1 MLPTFSE
8 QASRGYAMTVGYKL
22 FNSMAKA
29 GMITKEQVYL
39 GAKKFTENTMFQFAA
54 SDRARVLQGP
64 VGQAWGLFKN
74 WTMHYVGW
82 QMQYLDAGLR
92 YGAWKPYMYSN
103 LATSLLGGMG
113 SSEIGATLERFTEWA
128 ADDKMSN
135 LLYDRWGNGAES
147 NFLLYGIPGAF
158 GFSLQ
163 SQVNS
168 PFRDPGEETQRFM
181 GFVWGQRL
189 KALWNGL
196 DSGIDYYATTG
207 RNPAGDRGFRQGMMR
222 ALSPKMLYRTTQ
234 VVNDTLYASTGTKIA
249 DLTPLESLAYQYFN
263 ITPTRVDQAFKIS
276 NEIWKD
282 KDKRAKLTQSYAE
295 VFTNALESGDG
306 RLMFT
311 IVQRALLDGVDV
323 GNMVDSAQTRLENRQ
338 LTPLQRNVD
347 YYGVWGT
354 TAGELGL

>member
-1 MLPTFSE
+1 
-8 QASRGYAMTVGYKL
+8 
-22 FNSMAKA
+22 
-29 GMITKEQVYL
+29 
-39 GAKKFTENTMFQFAA
+39 
-54 SDRARVLQGP
+54 
-64 VGQAWGLFKN
+64 
-74 WTMHYVGW
+74 
-82 QMQYLDAGLR
+82 
-92 YGAWKPYMYSN
+92 
-103 LATSLLGGMG
+103 
-113 SSEIGATLERFTEWA
+113 
-128 ADDKMSN
+128 
-135 LLYDRWGNGAES
+135 
-147 NFLLYGIPGAF
+147 
-158 GFSLQ
+158 
-163 SQVNS
+163 
-168 PFRDPGEETQRFM
+168 
-181 GFVWGQRL
+181 
-189 KALWNGL
+189 
-196 DSGIDYYATTG
+196 
-207 RNPAGDRGFRQGMMR
+207 MR

-276 NEIWKD
+276 NEIWRD

-306 RLMFT
+306 KLMFT